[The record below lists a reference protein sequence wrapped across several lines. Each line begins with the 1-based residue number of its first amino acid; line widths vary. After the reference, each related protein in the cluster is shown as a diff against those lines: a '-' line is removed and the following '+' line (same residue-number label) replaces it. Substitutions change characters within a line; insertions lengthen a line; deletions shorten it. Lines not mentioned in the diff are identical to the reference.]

1 LSDLADVFLEKT
13 ALATMDPATLV
24 YRVDTYT
31 PVPEGTDG
39 GLFFGATF
47 IEPGLVGAEYFMTRG
62 HFHSRI
68 QAGEYYWG
76 VQGEGV
82 LVLMDEAR
90 HCRAERMKPGSLHYI
105 PGRTAHRVANIGT
118 QTLCFGACWPAD
130 AGHDYQT
137 IAEHGFS
144 ARVMKAADGPRIVS
158 ADGTGAPA

>member
-1 LSDLADVFLEKT
+1 MPGLFKHFVPIADAVVGIDAATGAILGSKAARIERRLSDLHDVFLEKD
-13 ALATMDPATLV
+13 ALAKMDPAKLL

-76 VQGEGV
+76 VQGEGI
-82 LVLMDEAR
+82 LLLMDEAR
-90 HCRAERMKPGSLHYI
+90 RCRAERMKPGSLHYI
-105 PGRTAHRVANIGT
+105 PGRTAHRV
-118 QTLCFGACWPAD
+118 
-130 AGHDYQT
+130 
-137 IAEHGFS
+137 
-144 ARVMKAADGPRIVS
+144 
-158 ADGTGAPA
+158 